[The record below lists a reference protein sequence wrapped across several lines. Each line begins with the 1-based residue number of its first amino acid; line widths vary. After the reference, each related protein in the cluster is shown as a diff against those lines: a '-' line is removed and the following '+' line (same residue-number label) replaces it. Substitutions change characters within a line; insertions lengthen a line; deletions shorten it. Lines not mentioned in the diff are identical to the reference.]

1 MVRLNELI
9 IDGVKTSSFTCDVLV
24 ETRPKVMVSA
34 SKTALLE
41 HNGISGAIVQS
52 NRHRGLIEKSYHI
65 ALIDPSQE
73 DIYRFTALLAREK
86 FWLENEQEPTVRL
99 WCYKVN
105 SYELGKDEFGAW
117 VVDVTFICHP
127 TKFFKES
134 NTQVVNASGA
144 VLRDTQTVW
153 FDVSQNQPGE
163 QRVYVKYSKYAD
175 GREMSDNPAM
185 YVGVATSMEATAP
198 ARPSSYRWQRLQ
210 GGDMQVVWANSA
222 DGRLDYTTVG
232 TNAQSRVVA
241 KARPRFEARENS
253 REAIMDI
260 WQTRQAVR
268 LKPNTTYTLTARG
281 CSKLYVENAMDYR
294 AYLFMDFGYKS
305 PVTASLQFKNNNYD
319 VKSVTFTTPNSLSPN
334 QTLMLRAQGR
344 EEDADWTGLSLD
356 WYVLTEG
363 NQARQDYPTNEAA
376 QFMKYR
382 YMGFMTT
389 STRPAGG
396 SGVIWPQGSALAYPK
411 ITIVGESASETS
423 FTVGDQVIRIE
434 KLSESLVMINN
445 PEYPSFLTA
454 RGQPVKWSGDFITVD
469 TSRGQ
474 PVGVVLGPGIRSLTF
489 ETVWGWA

>member
-9 IDGVKTSSFTCDVLV
+9 IDGVKTSSFACDVLV

-41 HNGISGAIVQS
+41 HDGISGAIVQS
-52 NRHRGLIEKSYHI
+52 NRHRGLVEKSYHI

-127 TKFFKES
+127 TKFFKGVD
-134 NTQVVNASGA
+134 TQTLTASGA
-144 VLRDTQTVW
+144 LRV
-153 FDVSQNQPGE
+153 
-163 QRVYVKYSKYAD
+163 
-175 GREMSDNPAM
+175 
-185 YVGVATSMEATAP
+185 
-198 ARPSSYRWQRLQ
+198 
-210 GGDMQVVWANSA
+210 
-222 DGRLDYTTVG
+222 
-232 TNAQSRVVA
+232 
-241 KARPRFEARENS
+241 
-253 REAIMDI
+253 
-260 WQTRQAVR
+260 
-268 LKPNTTYTLTARG
+268 
-281 CSKLYVENAMDYR
+281 
-294 AYLFMDFGYKS
+294 
-305 PVTASLQFKNNNYD
+305 
-319 VKSVTFTTPNSLSPN
+319 
-334 QTLMLRAQGR
+334 
-344 EEDADWTGLSLD
+344 
-356 WYVLTEG
+356 
-363 NQARQDYPTNEAA
+363 
-376 QFMKYR
+376 
-382 YMGFMTT
+382 
-389 STRPAGG
+389 
-396 SGVIWPQGSALAYPK
+396 QGSALAFPK

-423 FTVGDQVIRIE
+423 FTVGDQVIRLE

-445 PEYPSFLTA
+445 PEHPSFLTA

>member
-1 MVRLNELI
+1 MTTFNELV
-9 IDGVKTSSFTCDVLV
+9 IDGVRTSSFPFQIIIKEAPSFELSD
-24 ETRPKVMVSA
+24 
-34 SKTALLE
+34 SKSQLWE
-41 HNGISGAIVQS
+41 HSGISGAVMQS
-52 NRHRGLIEKSYHI
+52 NRHRPPIKKVYTIQMIEPREQD
-65 ALIDPSQE
+65 LNQ
-73 DIYRFTALLAREK
+73 FMALLTREK
-86 FWLENEQEPTVRL
+86 FWLENEQVKTTRW
-99 WCYKVN
+99 WCYKV
-105 SYELGKDEFGAW
+105 EGTQ
-117 VVDVTFICHP
+117 VVWETRSVCVCVATFICHP

-134 NTQVVNASGA
+134 NMQVVNASGA

-241 KARPRFEARENS
+241 KARPRFEARDNS

-281 CSKLYVENAMDYR
+281 CSKFYAENARDYR
-294 AYLFMDFGYKS
+294 AYLFMDFGYES
-305 PVTASLQFKNNNYD
+305 PVTASLQFKNNNYEI
-319 VKSVTFTTPNSLSPN
+319 KSVTFTTPSNLSPN
-334 QTLMLRAQGR
+334 QTLMLRAQGG

-423 FTVGDQVIRIE
+423 FTVGDQVIRLE
-434 KLSESLVMINN
+434 KLSESLVMVND
-445 PEYPSFLTA
+445 PERPSFLTA
-454 RGQPVKWSGDFITVD
+454 RGQPIKWSGDFITID